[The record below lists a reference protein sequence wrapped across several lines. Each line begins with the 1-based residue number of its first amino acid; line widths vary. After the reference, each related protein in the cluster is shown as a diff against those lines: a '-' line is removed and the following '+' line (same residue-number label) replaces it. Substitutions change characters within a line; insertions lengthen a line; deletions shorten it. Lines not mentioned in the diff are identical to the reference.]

1 MNRWRKRFSYV
12 LVGALFF
19 GSSVA
24 LAQESPAKICTD
36 TVSTPACHA
45 VRGDRSEG
53 WLQQTRSEV
62 MARNG
67 VASTVQ
73 PLAAQA
79 DLRILEQGGNAIDAA
94 WKELDMPFRAA
105 QPGA

>member
-1 MNRWRKRFSYV
+1 MNRCWKRFSYV
-12 LVGALFF
+12 LFGAMVF
-19 GSSVA
+19 SSSPA
-24 LAQESPAKICTD
+24 LAQESPAKICTG
-36 TVSTPACHA
+36 TVSTPACQA

-67 VASTVQ
+67 VVSTVQ

-79 DLRILEQGGNAIDAA
+79 GLRILEQGGTAIDAA
-94 WKELDMPFRAA
+94 VATAAGKSGRASCR
-105 QPGA
+105 